1 LIRERRVETVPFA
14 PLDSRLITKAKQRN
28 QRRCKRDKRAGGSK
42 QSGGP
47 VGCEKQN
54 LIRRLVRTVITV
66 KSGMGQMLVHFRV
79 TFFRIVM
86 KENSCGALSHENNY

>member
-28 QRRCKRDKRAGGSK
+28 RRRCKRDKRAGGSK

-54 LIRRLVRTVITV
+54 SQIGSYGNNCQVGNGSDVSPL
-66 KSGMGQMLVHFRV
+66 SGH
-79 TFFRIVM
+79 I
-86 KENSCGALSHENNY
+86 LSHCDERK